1 MKKGVRFL
9 LAGLLTTM
17 AVALSGCGGDKTG
30 GTSSG
35 QITTGASGQEGT
47 TAVAGTTG
55 SITIGIPQD
64 LEDGLDPHKVTAAGT
79 REILFN
85 IYEGLVKYDE
95 NGDLKAAVAESYE
108 ISEDG
113 LVYTFTLRDGVKFH
127 DGSDVTAEDV
137 IYSINRCKE
146 GDAPLEPEFSYID
159 TIEKQDDKT
168 IVITLKEADAQFLA
182 ACTSAVLPASNA
194 DPEHNVIGTGPYKYV
209 SRVPQESI
217 TLTAF
222 DEYWGEKAHIRDIT
236 LKVLA
241 NPDALVMELKGGSVD
256 MIARITDTQA
266 AELAGT
272 DFEVLEGAMNLVQAL
287 YLNNSVEPFNDVRV
301 RQALCYAT
309 DPQEVMDFVSG
320 GKGFEIG
327 SSMFPTFGKYYDESL
342 NHVYDQDLEK
352 AKALLAEAGYADGF
366 TFSITVPS
374 NYQQH
379 VSTAEVLVEQ
389 YKKIG
394 VTAEIKLVEWN
405 SWLEDV
411 YMGRNFESTVIGVDA
426 SVLTAPALLSRF
438 ESDAKNNF
446 INFSSKDYDA
456 KYEEAVATTDDAKAT
471 ALYKECLQILA
482 DDAANVYIQDLPTFV
497 ALNKKYAGYK
507 FYPLYVQDFASL
519 YIVE

>member
-35 QITTGASGQEGT
+35 QITTGTSGQEGT
-47 TAVAGTTG
+47 TPVAGTTG

-127 DGSDVTAEDV
+127 DGSNVTAEDV

-146 GDAPLEPEFSYID
+146 GDAPLEPEFTKISN
-159 TIEKQDDKT
+159 IEKTEDNK
-168 IVITLKEADAQFLA
+168 IVITLSEADAQFLA

-222 DEYWGEKAHIRDIT
+222 DEYWGEKAHIKDIT

-327 SSMFPTFGKYYDESL
+327 S
-342 NHVYDQDLEK
+342 
-352 AKALLAEAGYADGF
+352 
-366 TFSITVPS
+366 
-374 NYQQH
+374 
-379 VSTAEVLVEQ
+379 
-389 YKKIG
+389 
-394 VTAEIKLVEWN
+394 
-405 SWLEDV
+405 
-411 YMGRNFESTVIGVDA
+411 
-426 SVLTAPALLSRF
+426 
-438 ESDAKNNF
+438 
-446 INFSSKDYDA
+446 
-456 KYEEAVATTDDAKAT
+456 
-471 ALYKECLQILA
+471 
-482 DDAANVYIQDLPTFV
+482 
-497 ALNKKYAGYK
+497 
-507 FYPLYVQDFASL
+507 
-519 YIVE
+519 

>member
-30 GTSSG
+30 GASSG
-35 QITTGASGQEGT
+35 QITTGASGQQGT
-47 TAVAGTTG
+47 PVSGTTG

-95 NGDLKAAVAESYE
+95 NGDLKAAVAESYT

-146 GDAPLEPEFSYID
+146 GEAPLEPEFTKISN
-159 TIEKQDDKT
+159 IEKKDDKT
-168 IVITLKEADAQFLA
+168 IEITLSEADAQFLA
-182 ACTSAVLPASNA
+182 ACTSAVLPQSNA
-194 DPEHNVIGTGPYKYV
+194 DPEHNVIGTGPYKFV
-209 SRVPQESI
+209 SRTPQESI
-217 TLTAF
+217 ILEAF
-222 DEYWGEKAHIRDIT
+222 DGYWGEKAHIKDIT
-236 LKVLA
+236 LKVLS
-241 NPDALVMELKGGSVD
+241 NPDSLVMELKGGSVD

-287 YLNNSVEPFNDVRV
+287 YLNNAVKPFDDVRV

-320 GKGFEIG
+320 GKGFAIG
-327 SSMFPTFGKYYDESL
+327 SSMFPTFGKYYDDSL
-342 NHVYDQDLEK
+342 NHVYDQDLDK
-352 AKALLAEAGYADGF
+352 AKALLAEAGYPDGF

-411 YMGRNFESTVIGVDA
+411 YMGRNYESTVIGVDA

-438 ESDAKNNF
+438 VSDANNNF
-446 INFSSKDYDA
+446 INFNSADYDA
-456 KYEEAVATTDDAKAT
+456 KYAEAIATTDDAKAT
-471 ALYKECLQILA
+471 ALYKDCLQILSA
-482 DDAANVYIQDLPTFV
+482 DAANVYIQDLPTFV

>member
-30 GTSSG
+30 ETSSE
-35 QITTGASGQEGT
+35 QITNSTSEGN
-47 TAVAGTTG
+47 AAG

-85 IYEGLVKYDE
+85 IYEGLVKYDV
-95 NGDLKAAVAESYE
+95 NGDLKAAVAENYT
-108 ISEDG
+108 ISDDG

-137 IYSINRCKE
+137 IYSIKRCAE
-146 GDAPLEPEFSYID
+146 GEVPLEPEFSYID

-168 IVITLKEADAQFLA
+168 VVITLKEADAQFLA
-182 ACTSAVLPASNA
+182 ACTCAVLPQSNA
-194 DPEHNVIGTGPYKYV
+194 DPEHNVIGTGPYKFIE
-209 SRVPQESI
+209 RTPQESI
-217 TLTAF
+217 TLQSF
-222 DEYWGEKAHIRDIT
+222 EDYWGEKAHIQNVI

-241 NPDALVMELKGGSVD
+241 NPDSIVMELKGGSVD
-256 MIARITDTQA
+256 MVARITDTQA
-266 AELAGT
+266 AELAGS
-272 DFEVLEGAMNLVQAL
+272 DFAVLEGAMNLVQAL
-287 YLNNSVEPFNDVRV
+287 YLNNAVKPFDDIRV
-301 RQALCYAT
+301 RQALCYAVN
-309 DPQEVMDFVSG
+309 PQEIMDFVSG

-327 SSMFPTFGKYYDESL
+327 SSVFPTFGKYYDESL

-352 AKALLAEAGYADGF
+352 AKALLAEAGYPDGF
-366 TFSITVPS
+366 SFSITVPS

-379 VSTAEVLVEQ
+379 ISTAEVLVEEF
-389 YKKIG
+389 KKIG

-411 YMGRNFESTVIGVDA
+411 YKDRNYETTVVGVDA

-438 ESDAKNNF
+438 VSDAPNNF
-446 INFSSKDYDA
+446 VNFNSADYDA
-456 KYEEAVATTDDAKAT
+456 KYAQAIVSADDAKAT
-471 ALYKECLQILA
+471 ALYKDCLQILA

-497 ALNKKYAGYK
+497 ALNQKYAGYQ